1 MNLSFWER
9 QTWLTNIDFAII
21 GTAIVGLNCAL
32 ALREKYPKSKIVI
45 RERPSLPSHETTKNS
60 GFASYRTLTQIAE
73 DLKTHSQEK
82 ACNLLQQRIAALECR
97 RKARGDKSMDYQEH
111 GGYEL
116 FLPEDF
122 ELYETIIDKIDA
134 VNKFL
139 HPIFKADV
147 FSKKANHFNFKNI
160 QPNLI
165 FSRFEGQIN
174 TGKMMQS
181 LIKKAVS
188 KNILVLNGAEIME
201 ISDNINAV
209 GLQVASD
216 EEVIAKKVFI
226 ATNGFA
232 KQFLAENIK
241 PARAQV
247 LITKPI
253 SNLKLKGTFHFDKGY
268 YYFRNFENRVL
279 FGGGR
284 NLDFEA
290 EETTEMNLTSTIQN
304 RLETLLETVILPDQ
318 EFEIEQ
324 RWSGI
329 MGVGAQK
336 IPIVKPIS
344 DNVFCGVRL
353 GGIGIA
359 IGSTIGRQLAEFV

>member
-9 QTWLTNIDFAII
+9 QTWLTNIDYAVI
-21 GTAIVGLNCAL
+21 GSGIVGLNCAL
-32 ALREKYPKSKIVI
+32 ALRKKYPKSKIVI
-45 RERPSLPSHETTKNS
+45 FERGLLPSGASTKNA
-60 GFASYRTLTQIAE
+60 GFASYGSLSEIVE
-73 DLKTHSQEK
+73 DLKTHSEENVFNLVKDRVAGLQ
-82 ACNLLQQRIAALECR
+82 LLQKNI
-97 RKARGDKSMDYQEH
+97 GDKWMDYQEH

-116 FLPEDF
+116 FLKEDAD
-122 ELYETIIDKIDA
+122 LYETIREKIDI
-134 VNKFL
+134 VNKLL

-147 FSKKANHFNFKNI
+147 FSEKANIFNFKNI
-160 QPNLI
+160 HPQLI
-165 FSRFEGQIN
+165 FSQFEGQIN

-188 KNILVLNGAEIME
+188 KHILILNGAEITE
-201 ISDNINAV
+201 ISDSSSAV
-209 GLQVASD
+209 SLQLASD
-216 EEVIAKKVFI
+216 EEVVAKKVFI

-232 KQFLAENIK
+232 KQFIAENIK

-253 SNLKLKGTFHFDKGY
+253 ADLKLKGTFHFDKGY

-284 NLDFEA
+284 NLDFET
-290 EETTEMNLTSTIQN
+290 EETTEMDLTSTIQN
-304 RLETLLETVILPDQ
+304 RLETLLKTVILPDQ
-318 EFEIEQ
+318 EFEIDQ

-336 IPIVKPIS
+336 VPIVKPIS

-359 IGSTIGRQLAEFV
+359 IGSTIGKQLAEFV

>member
-21 GTAIVGLNCAL
+21 GSGIVGLNCAL

-45 RERPSLPSHETTKNS
+45 FERGLLPSGASTKNA
-60 GFASYRTLTQIAE
+60 GFASYGSLSEIVE
-73 DLKTHSQEK
+73 DLKTHSEEK
-82 ACNLLQQRIAALECR
+82 VFNLVKDRVVGLQLL
-97 RKARGDKSMDYQEH
+97 RKTIGDKSMDYQEH

-188 KNILVLNGAEIME
+188 KNILILNGTEIME
-201 ISDNINAV
+201 ISDNINAAS
-209 GLQVASD
+209 LQVASD
-216 EEVIAKKVFI
+216 EEVIAKKAFI

-232 KQFLAENIK
+232 KQFLSENIK